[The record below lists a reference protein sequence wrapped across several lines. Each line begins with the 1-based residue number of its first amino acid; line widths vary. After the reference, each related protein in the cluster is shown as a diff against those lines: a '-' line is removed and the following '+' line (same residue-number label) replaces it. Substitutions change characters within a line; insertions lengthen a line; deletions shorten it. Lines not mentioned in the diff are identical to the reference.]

1 MQIVVN
7 TQTYIPPT
15 KGDEEAASSTRR
27 LLGDFHNMVRR
38 RLPSRYLSTK
48 EKTTNSAECYS
59 SVTNSKGFVIGQLV
73 GDCVEIKLPAGKTTF
88 EVAPEL
94 CIETRLT
101 IEQHELFDITD
112 FGSKN
117 GTIYQP
123 LSYSITVAGK
133 HYCSTVPAAGTY
145 CPIKRVANFED
156 KTEDV
161 VEGKCEALDNIVAEA
176 VAAKKC
182 KMGDRKSCAWF
193 ERGSLSE
200 AVAVVS
206 VLVIVIL
213 IVVGVIKAL
222 CCFRHR
228 HTLKKHFSKAFFA
241 GVDADH
247 DGKLD
252 ANEMQKM
259 VKHEFNAVMS
269 IAQCQHLIQIYDVKK
284 IGGLDLDE
292 YKAMMVD
299 LKDKDE
305 HSDKNRNMKELLEE
319 ITPIKGNQ
327 IQPIE
332 SLQATI

>member
-1 MQIVVN
+1 VLI
-7 TQTYIPPT
+7 
-15 KGDEEAASSTRR
+15 R
-27 LLGDFHNMVRR
+27 
-38 RLPSRYLSTK
+38 
-48 EKTTNSAECYS
+48 
-59 SVTNSKGFVIGQLV
+59 LV
-73 GDCVEIKLPAGKTTF
+73 GDCIGVNLPAGKETF
-88 EVAPEL
+88 NADAQPEL
-94 CIETRLT
+94 CIETRTT
-101 IEQHELFDITD
+101 IEKHEKFTVPD
-112 FGSKN
+112 FGNKN
-117 GTIYQP
+117 ESTYTP
-123 LSYSITVAGK
+123 LSFSVTVAGK
-133 HYCSTVPAAGTY
+133 HYCAKIPAAGVY
-145 CPIKRVANFED
+145 CPIRRIANYEAA
-156 KTEDV
+156 TEDE
-161 VEGKCEALDNIVAEA
+161 VENKCPALDAIVQDSIL
-176 VAAKKC
+176 AKKC
-182 KMGDRKSCAWF
+182 KMGDRKSCKWF

-200 AVAVVS
+200 AAAVVS

-332 SLQATI
+332 SHRLQFK